1 MKRCE
6 FASIQPQLNSS
17 LPVLKKEAL
26 SYNSNTVTQSLFHL
40 PGDIFLN
47 IEDILKVNGVSLDQ
61 ANGSSNLS
69 QSNICMGG
77 SDYEIPQNYEI
88 PRIKT
93 SSSSSLNSPSLSSL
107 SQNPFSNS
115 GNLTNST
122 TKKVSIIN
130 SDENFLHY
138 EVYNPTLSVQ
148 TLPYFQQNSNQLL
161 SQLEIVSQMEQN
173 LKNQYLLSLY
183 QTISTYSQTMNE
195 VSQITSSLQSDAL
208 FDEKTLEAIH
218 FNIKRIRSQTIPS
231 KYYTYSV
238 YVLDYNQVYREV
250 QKGLSQNLV
259 NFLSGSQQSYAD
271 HILRFGDAELFDASS
286 RAVLNI
292 SRLQQTIN
300 AQKYNSFNII
310 SDNNLMMCR
319 TDGKKVP
326 VNCQSSIIP
335 LCDPIYSQNMVIYQA
350 YMRITEINV
359 DEQYC
364 EQSCADSSSCS
375 NSPNSI
381 TYENSRMADEYLQS
395 CQEFQ
400 ERYYGKGSQRKKRYR
415 KTKAQ
420 VEQELKYYLSLNNF
434 ANCQL

>member
-6 FASIQPQLNSS
+6 FASIQPQLNQS
-17 LPVLKKEAL
+17 LPQLKKEAV
-26 SYNSNTVTQSLFHL
+26 SYGNNTHTQSFFHL
-40 PGDIFLN
+40 PGDIILN
-47 IEDILKVNGVSLDQ
+47 IEDTLKVNGVSLNK
-61 ANGSSNLS
+61 ATSSSNLS
-69 QSNICMGG
+69 QTTICMGS

-93 SSSSSLNSPSLSSL
+93 SSSSSLNSPSLCSS
-107 SQNPFSNS
+107 SQNSFSNQA
-115 GNLTNST
+115 NSI
-122 TKKVSIIN
+122 TKKVSVIN
-130 SDENFLHY
+130 SEENFLHY
-138 EVYNPTLSVQ
+138 EVCNPTLSVQ

-161 SQLEIVSQMEQN
+161 CQLEIVSQMEQN
-173 LKNQYLLSLY
+173 QKNQYLASLY
-183 QTISTYSQTMNE
+183 QTISTYTQTMNE
-195 VSQITSSLQSDAL
+195 VSQVFSSFSNDTL
-208 FDEKTLEAIH
+208 FDEKTLEAINY
-218 FNIKRIRSQTIPS
+218 NIKRIRSQTTPT
-231 KYYTYSV
+231 KYYTYSI

-286 RAVLNI
+286 RAVFSI
-292 SRLQQTIN
+292 TRLQQTIN

-335 LCDPIYSQNMVIYQA
+335 LCDPIYSQQMAIYQA
-350 YMRITEINV
+350 YMRITEINI

-381 TYENSRMADEYLQS
+381 TYENSRMADDYLQS

-400 ERYYGKGSQRKKRYR
+400 EKYYGKGSQRKKRYR

-434 ANCQL
+434 ANSQL